1 MRHVFYSCGKVFN
14 NFDKITNK
22 YLSENSKSPIEK
34 KTNSGTIIHGDGHL
48 KNIFF
53 DLKTRT
59 VSFID
64 NDTMAYSL
72 DGHYIPL
79 ERNLH
84 LKPYWHHNNFFCLYF
99 VPLIYWNYISDKVQP
114 HVKMLKEFIKG
125 YINQCKKKE
134 RKDAKKNIHTFIQSE
149 IYDPSIKVVKT
160 ILEQSKIS
168 YDLTVI
174 WDAVKREF
182 PNQAF
187 LYEVFFN
194 RIFDQENKE
203 QTLIKFKNILKI
215 LEKGHDKI
223 LL

>member
-1 MRHVFYSCGKVFN
+1 
-14 NFDKITNK
+14 
-22 YLSENSKSPIEK
+22 
-34 KTNSGTIIHGDGHL
+34 
-48 KNIFF
+48 
-53 DLKTRT
+53 
-59 VSFID
+59 
-64 NDTMAYSL
+64 
-72 DGHYIPL
+72 
-79 ERNLH
+79 
-84 LKPYWHHNNFFCLYF
+84 
-99 VPLIYWNYISDKVQP
+99 
-114 HVKMLKEFIKG
+114 MLKEFIKG